1 MRKAHLRR
9 KTPEEWE
16 RAEQK
21 LIQQILRRREIS
33 LQKVK
38 EELEDRA
45 IKTIETRN
53 LRFRSAAC
61 AVQFIQNQALMKEL
75 RMADKNTSK
84 TTKPVNKKPEVK
96 EGKFKL
102 KKGLEIPRQNP
113 LDWISKLGPYTWQER
128 KVKEILQRQ
137 ADTNA
142 LHCNAVANMLYRKTT
157 KLPGWGVC

>member
-9 KTPEEWE
+9 KSPEEWE

-33 LQKVK
+33 LQKVR

-45 IKTIETRN
+45 MKTIETRN

-75 RMADKNTSK
+75 IVRMADKNTSK
-84 TTKPVNKKPEVK
+84 TAKPVNKKPEVT
-96 EGKFKL
+96 EGKFKS
-102 KKGLEIPRQNP
+102 KKGLEIPKQNP

-128 KVKEILQRQ
+128 KVREILKRQ
-137 ADTNA
+137 ADT
-142 LHCNAVANMLYRKTT
+142 NAVANMLYSKST
-157 KLPGWGVC
+157 KVSGWGVC